1 MEQKEVLLKK
11 LQEDAEI
18 PEIVYQKAEQAFNRI
33 HAEADPPAKKRTR
46 RKTSPNRKKY
56 AVFILA
62 AVLMIGTLS
71 VSAATYFH
79 WNDKFKEEYQVTP
92 EMEKKLNESNT
103 AKEMNQFT
111 EHDGVRFE
119 AVQSVA
125 DNTAAIVVIKIYGS
139 EQFPLRQ
146 RMNFRNVDV
155 KMDGMDTLSMNA
167 GFLESDF
174 PDTQPDDIWNDGMTY
189 ELVLVETEEG
199 SLLGKE
205 IKLTFTD
212 IIDSYEEKRTL
223 TELPPLLAST
233 WELNIVLDNEDNGA
247 EYTISQQIT
256 GTEAK
261 VNKIRMS
268 PVSFTIDYG
277 WKRQMRTE
285 TAIGLN
291 GETETFEHA
300 IDPPELMGVVLEDG
314 TVLEHITNWSNGH
327 YTNDDFTQYQATG
340 TFSQFIEYEN
350 VKELIFYVENEIGM
364 EAEKVRVPVIT
375 Q

>member
-1 MEQKEVLLKK
+1 MEQREILLEKMR
-11 LQEDAEI
+11 EDAEI
-18 PEIVYQKAEQAFNRI
+18 PEIVYQKAELAFNRI
-33 HAEADPPAKKRTR
+33 HAEADQPARKRTKG
-46 RKTSPNRKKY
+46 KTSFHRKKY

-79 WNDKFKEEYQVTP
+79 WNDKFKEEYHVTP
-92 EMEKKLNESNT
+92 EVEKKLNESNT

-111 EHDGVRFE
+111 EHDGIRFE

-125 DNTAAIVVIKIYGS
+125 DNTAAIIVVKINGS

-146 RMNFRNVDV
+146 RMNFRNIDV
-155 KMDGMDTLSMNA
+155 KMDGMDALSMNA
-167 GFLESDF
+167 GFLESDS
-174 PDTQPDDIWNDGMTY
+174 PNAEPDDIQEDGWTY
-189 ELVLVETEEG
+189 QLILVKNEEG

-212 IIDSYEEKRTL
+212 IIDSYEEKRTI

-233 WELNIVLDNEDNGA
+233 WELNIVLDNEDTGT
-247 EYTISQQIT
+247 EYEVNQQIT

-261 VNKIRMS
+261 VNKIRIS
-268 PVSFTIDYG
+268 PVSFTIDYD
-277 WKRQMRTE
+277 WKRHMKTE

-300 IDPPELMGVVLEDG
+300 SNPPELMGVVLKDG
-314 TVLEHITNWSNGH
+314 TVLEHITNWGGGK
-327 YTNDDFTQYQATG
+327 YTNDDFTQYQSTG
-340 TFSQFIEYEN
+340 TFTQFIEYEK
-350 VKELIFYVENEIGM
+350 VKELIFYVDDEIGM
-364 EAEKVRVPVIT
+364 EAGKVHVPVIT

>member
-1 MEQKEVLLKK
+1 
-11 LQEDAEI
+11 
-18 PEIVYQKAEQAFNRI
+18 
-33 HAEADPPAKKRTR
+33 
-46 RKTSPNRKKY
+46 
-56 AVFILA
+56 
-62 AVLMIGTLS
+62 MIGTLS

-79 WNDKFKEEYQVTP
+79 WNNKFKEEYHVTP
-92 EMEKKLNESNT
+92 EVEQKLNESNT

-111 EHDGVRFE
+111 EHDGIRFE

-125 DNTAAIVVIKIYGS
+125 DNTAAIIVVKIYGS
-139 EQFPLRQ
+139 EEFPLRK
-146 RMNFRNVDV
+146 RMNFRNIDV
-155 KMDGMDTLSMNA
+155 KMDSMDTLSMNA

-174 PDTQPDDIWNDGMTY
+174 PDGQPDDIWNDGMTY
-189 ELVLVETEEG
+189 ELVLVKNEEK

-212 IIDSYEEKRTL
+212 IIDSYEEKQAL
-223 TELPPLLAST
+223 TELPPLLSST
-233 WELNIVLDNEDNGA
+233 WELNIVLDNEDNGT
-247 EYTISQQIT
+247 EYAVDQQIT

-268 PVSFTIDYG
+268 PVSFTIDYD
-277 WKRQMRTE
+277 WKRQMKTE
-285 TAIGLN
+285 TAIGPN

-300 IDPPELMGVVLEDG
+300 SNPPELMGVVLEDG
-314 TVLEHITNWSNGH
+314 IILEHITDWCNGK

-364 EAEKVRVPVIT
+364 GAEKVHVPVIT

>member
-1 MEQKEVLLKK
+1 MEQKEILLKK
-11 LQEDAEI
+11 LREDAEI
-18 PEIVYQKAEQAFNRI
+18 PEIVYQKAEQAFNQI
-33 HAEADPPAKKRTR
+33 HAEADPPARKRTS

-56 AVFILA
+56 AVFLLA

-125 DNTAAIVVIKIYGS
+125 DNTAAIIVIKIYGS
-139 EQFPLRQ
+139 EPFPLQQ
-146 RMNFRNVDV
+146 RMDFRNVGV
-155 KMDGMDTLSMNA
+155 QMDGMDTLSWNA
-167 GFLESDF
+167 GFLESDL
-174 PDTQPDDIWNDGMTY
+174 PDTQPDDIWNGGMTY
-189 ELVLVETEEG
+189 ELVLVETEGG

-223 TELPPLLAST
+223 TELPPLLSST
-233 WELNIVLDNEDNGA
+233 WELNLVLDNEDTGT
-247 EYTISQQIT
+247 EYEVNQQIP

-261 VNKIRMS
+261 VNKIRIS
-268 PVSFTIDYG
+268 PVSFTIDYD
-277 WKRQMRTE
+277 WKRQMKTE

-300 IDPPELMGVVLEDG
+300 VNPPELMGVVLKDG
-314 TVLEHITNWSNGH
+314 TILEHITSWGNGQ

-350 VKELIFYVENEIGM
+350 VKELIFYVESEIGM

>member
-1 MEQKEVLLKK
+1 
-11 LQEDAEI
+11 
-18 PEIVYQKAEQAFNRI
+18 
-33 HAEADPPAKKRTR
+33 
-46 RKTSPNRKKY
+46 
-56 AVFILA
+56 
-62 AVLMIGTLS
+62 
-71 VSAATYFH
+71 
-79 WNDKFKEEYQVTP
+79 
-92 EMEKKLNESNT
+92 
-103 AKEMNQFT
+103 
-111 EHDGVRFE
+111 
-119 AVQSVA
+119 
-125 DNTAAIVVIKIYGS
+125 
-139 EQFPLRQ
+139 
-146 RMNFRNVDV
+146 MNFRNVDV